1 MNLDVLGLNLH
12 EGVLLTL
19 GTSPGNELW
28 ASLGRREIVLC
39 QIFASAHPDRPI
51 RHISSSNWEELAASS
66 ANPGAFLLNL
76 ELEIAP
82 LVLDYL
88 ANLTFFCLV
97 GLYSNAGCGREIL
110 VSGLPSGALYYN
122 LPSVAHLSEPLRL
135 LSAGEAPRLALSL
148 GTDNMGERGD
158 LLGVR
163 L

>member
-97 GLYSNAGCGREIL
+97 GLYSKSDENSLAITFEGEIIDGVL
-110 VSGLPSGALYYN
+110 SPNNEICACQYFNFDN
-122 LPSVAHLSEPLRL
+122 LPLAREHFYQRVDDFRQAFSETVFR
-135 LSAGEAPRLALSL
+135 
-148 GTDNMGERGD
+148 TQ
-158 LLGVR
+158 
-163 L
+163 